1 MVKLLVADDERKIC
15 RLLELFFSERGY
27 SVLLAHDGPSA
38 LACIRAERPHLVFL
52 DLHMPGLDGLDI
64 LKEAREVDETIK
76 IIVITGVEDEQTIQ
90 RVKALG
96 AADYVIKPFS
106 LEYLQEEV
114 LAKVSTSLYEDL
126 RTANQGLKKS
136 LEELRQVARGIVAAF
151 SLVIS
156 KIDPHYTHEHV
167 SRSVE
172 YAGKILTKL
181 REMGVSL
188 GGMSDELLL
197 AGILLHDVGK
207 IFTPKEILF
216 KPGPLSNE
224 EWRIMRRHPV
234 DGAEIL
240 EQITGLKEMAKIVR
254 YHQEAYDGS
263 GYPEGLKGEQVP
275 IGARIATVVD
285 AFDAMI
291 TDRPYRK
298 GMPVER
304 AIEELKR
311 NRGVQ
316 FDPQVVDA
324 LVSLYEEGNLKPAHL
339 PEPAAPRNQPETAG
353 APKPKRPRK
362 AKRPPSTE
370 KK

>member
-15 RLLELFFSERGY
+15 RLLEQFFSERGY
-27 SVLLAHDGPSA
+27 HVLLAHDGPSA

-52 DLHMPGLDGLDI
+52 DLHMPGLNGLDV
-64 LKEAREVDETIK
+64 LKAAREVDETIK
-76 IIVITGVEDEQTIQ
+76 VIVITAAGDEETIQ
-90 RVKALG
+90 QVKALG
-96 AADYVIKPFS
+96 AADYVLKPFS

-114 LAKVSTSLYEDL
+114 LAKVSSSLYEDL
-126 RTANQGLKKS
+126 RAANQELKRS
-136 LEELRQVARGIVAAF
+136 LEELRQVTRGIVAAF
-151 SLVIS
+151 SLIIS

-172 YAGKILTKL
+172 YAGKILAKL
-181 REMGVSL
+181 REIGVPL
-188 GGMSDELLL
+188 GGMPDELLL

-216 KPGPLSNE
+216 KPGPLTSE

-240 EQITGLKEMAKIVR
+240 EQIAGLSEMAKVVR

-263 GYPEGLKGEQVP
+263 GYPEGLKGEQIP
-275 IGARIATVVD
+275 IGARIAAVVD

-311 NRGVQ
+311 NRGIQ
-316 FDPQVVDA
+316 FDPKVVD
-324 LVSLYEEGNLKPAHL
+324 VIISLYEAGNLKPAHL
-339 PEPAAPRNQPETAG
+339 PEPAAPRNEPAAG
-353 APKPKRPRK
+353 TPKPRRPR
-362 AKRPPSTE
+362 R